1 MSFELSL
8 DMQQQLFEVFR
19 IVDNKAVY
27 DRLVDLDRRELILVV
42 FVDDSRELGKVFAYL
57 GCAVADYQVKLVKHL
72 FEELVVAF
80 DVL

>member
-42 FVDDSRELGKVFAYL
+42 FVDDSRELGKVFANL
-57 GCAVADYQVKLVKHL
+57 GCAVADY
-72 FEELVVAF
+72 
-80 DVL
+80 